1 MNAPAGSAVRMPTAF
16 VSPGH
21 ANLDPDQEKAGFI
34 TYIVQPH
41 DNVAHLCE
49 WSLGHYDPAALAE
62 LRKLYPDLV
71 NPDHIEV
78 GDQIRLPI
86 RHSN

>member
-1 MNAPAGSAVRMPTAF
+1 MPAAF
-16 VSPGH
+16 VSPKR
-21 ANLDPDQEKAGFI
+21 ANPDTDQQKEKEGFI
-34 TYIVQPH
+34 TYTIQPN

-49 WSLGHYDPAALAE
+49 WSLGHYDEAALAE
-62 LRKLYPDLV
+62 LRKLNPGLI

-86 RHSN
+86 RRSN